1 MRLVNTILYCIVG
14 VCDVLIWISVSL
26 LHSLHSA
33 PDSLF
38 SKSKKSKRKKAAS
51 GKDSGKLR
59 TGGVSSI

>member
-1 MRLVNTILYCIVG
+1 MRLVNTNLYILLVFVMYLFGFLFLYC
-14 VCDVLIWISVSL
+14 
-26 LHSLHSA
+26 HSLHSA

-51 GKDSGKLR
+51 GKDSGKHR